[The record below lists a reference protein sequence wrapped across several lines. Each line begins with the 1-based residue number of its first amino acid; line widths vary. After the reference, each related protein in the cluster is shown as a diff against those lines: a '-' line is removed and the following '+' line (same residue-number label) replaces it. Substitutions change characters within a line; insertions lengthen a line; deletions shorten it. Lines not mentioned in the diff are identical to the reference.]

1 MHAYQSLKFGAE
13 TTSSWTL
20 DGEDVPYLSFQRA
33 SIGST
38 ARMFA
43 ALAFNYPVAYR
54 STYVSVV
61 ERAPAEEEA
70 AARLAPAAFSG
81 SPAGTTRC
89 GNPTPR
95 HSRSRRPPPRP
106 RCTCTRRPVTP
117 SPATGTGAVWRWG
130 APLRRTGPPLRTRPR
145 SCTNAWSRGTGERWT
160 LPRT

>member
-1 MHAYQSLKFGAE
+1 LKFGAE

-70 AARLAPAAFSG
+70 AARRDAAAARGSLLVCACGEGDMRPSDTAPPQPQEAAPA
-81 SPAGTTRC
+81 
-89 GNPTPR
+89 
-95 HSRSRRPPPRP
+95 
-106 RCTCTRRPVTP
+106 
-117 SPATGTGAVWRWG
+117 
-130 APLRRTGPPLRTRPR
+130 
-145 SCTNAWSRGTGERWT
+145 
-160 LPRT
+160 